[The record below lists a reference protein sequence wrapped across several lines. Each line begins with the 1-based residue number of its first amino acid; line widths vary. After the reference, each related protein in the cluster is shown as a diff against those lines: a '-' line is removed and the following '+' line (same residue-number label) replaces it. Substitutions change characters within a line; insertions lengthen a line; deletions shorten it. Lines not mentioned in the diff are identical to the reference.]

1 MEIRIGIAETADRVM
16 RGLPGDRLVSYTR
29 TGDEQD
35 QKKDCRVTAAHKCSR
50 LIGASR
56 VVGSKA
62 SLRPTFSLQARSAES
77 FCELSNSQTSFPPL
91 SLTLARLLSSFV
103 YPAWGFLIWVYVPL
117 GQPEESPPP
126 GCDRAPQ
133 TRAARITERFAHLS
147 LLGTPASSHASK
159 TRRNS
164 AAPTPFP

>member
-16 RGLPGDRLVSYTR
+16 RGLPGDRFASATR

-35 QKKDCRVTAAHKCSR
+35 QKDCRVTAAHKCSR

-103 YPAWGFLIWVYVPL
+103 YPAWGFLSGFTYHWDNRRRVRHLDATERLKPVPL
-117 GQPEESPPP
+117 V
-126 GCDRAPQ
+126 
-133 TRAARITERFAHLS
+133 
-147 LLGTPASSHASK
+147 
-159 TRRNS
+159 
-164 AAPTPFP
+164 